1 MSRPDLAS
9 TTAAPKIAR
18 PVPLRE
24 SVFEAL
30 LEQIISG
37 HLRPGQHLAESEL
50 AEMLGVSRQPIR
62 EALQLL
68 SGEGWVDLHPG
79 HGAFVHAP
87 TAEEADQLL
96 AVRALLETEAA
107 RLAALNRTDEGLAR
121 LRALCSRGMAAMEA
135 DDVDGAV
142 TANSQLHATVME
154 LSGNA
159 VLGDLAAQVSRRV
172 RWYHTPVARQRG
184 RASWEEHT
192 ALIDAIAA
200 GDAGL
205 AGEIMKNHTEQTR
218 HLYLSQLG
226 EEEPVEPIPSKR
238 RKRRAPASFGS

>member
-1 MSRPDLAS
+1 MSRSELAGKVVTS
-9 TTAAPKIAR
+9 KITR

-30 LEQIISG
+30 LELIISG
-37 HLRPGQHLAESEL
+37 HLRPRQHLAENEL

-68 SGEGWVDLHPG
+68 RGEGWVDLHPG

-107 RLAALNRTDEGLAR
+107 RLAARHRTDDGVAH
-121 LRALCSRGMAAMEA
+121 LRELCSRGMAAVEA
-135 DDVDGAV
+135 DDVEAAV
-142 TANSQLHATVME
+142 AINSELHAAIMK
-154 LSGNA
+154 LSGNT
-159 VLGDLAAQVSRRV
+159 VLSGLAAQVFRRV

-192 ALIDAIAA
+192 ALIDAIAE
-200 GDAGL
+200 GDAEK
-205 AGEIMKNHTEQTR
+205 AGEIMKSHTDHTR

-226 EEEPVEPIPSKR
+226 EEEPAEPLQSRR
-238 RKRRAPASFGS
+238 RKRRAPASA